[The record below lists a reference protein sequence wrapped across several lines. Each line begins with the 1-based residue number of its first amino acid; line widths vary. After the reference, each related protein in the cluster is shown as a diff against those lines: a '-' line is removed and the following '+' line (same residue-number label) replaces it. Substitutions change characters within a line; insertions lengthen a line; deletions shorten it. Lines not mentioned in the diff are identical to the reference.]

1 MRVYKALLHL
11 YPVAFRNEYGDEMC
25 MVFADRKREASG
37 LLSRIAL
44 WLITVFDVVVNALRV
59 HLDLLRQDLRYT
71 WRTLSQAPG
80 FALTVILVSGLG
92 IGATTAV
99 MTITDQVLIR
109 PLPFPEPSRLVK
121 FLENRP
127 GYSRMEL
134 SPPNYI
140 DWKKASTSFEEI
152 GAYRGLAINMVGEG
166 VPDHLD
172 GTVVTAD
179 VFRLLGI
186 RPVLGR
192 IFRPEEDR
200 EGASPTVILS
210 YRLWQARF
218 GGDPEVLGKRVLL
231 DGVPFLV
238 IGVMPRDF
246 FFPLRNTQIWIP
258 MRFTRQELEDRSN
271 NILYGI
277 GRLKPGVTV
286 EQAHEEFRV
295 IAARLAKAYPRENAR
310 TSATTFLIRD
320 EVSNQARTMLA
331 ALFGAALCVLLI
343 ACTNLANLMLARAMS
358 RRKELAVRS
367 SLGAGRERLIRQML
381 TESLTLAILGGLCG
395 LLIANTALPLLTRL
409 IPQSLPV
416 APPSIDPRV
425 LGMALIVTV
434 LTGLGFGVIPAIRAG
449 SAASADGMREGS
461 RSGAGGRKEK
471 LRSALVVV
479 EVTMCV
485 VLVISAGLLIRA
497 LWQLQGVDPGFQT
510 AGILTMRTPL
520 PMPKYETIAK
530 REQFY
535 NRVLDDVRKL
545 PGVKN
550 AAYISFLPMTMR
562 GGIWPVSI
570 GEEVVD
576 RAEGHS
582 ASLRFVTPGFFQ
594 ALSIPLHLG
603 RDVQESDTPESLFV
617 AVVSQSFVKRH
628 WPNENPLGRRFKFG
642 FAERTV
648 VGIVGDVKVRGLEST
663 SEPQVYL
670 PYKQIADGWLNWY
683 APKDLVVQSL
693 TSDSSLAS
701 NVREI
706 IRQVDSEQ
714 PISNVRPLA
723 DVVDA
728 DTRTRQVQVRVLGS
742 FAFLAFLLA
751 GIGIHGLLSFT
762 VSQRSQEIGI
772 RQALGAQRSDI
783 LRMVMRESVIL
794 ALTGVTLGA
803 ALGYASGV
811 AMRSLL
817 VGIDPADT
825 ATFLA
830 AVGLAL
836 VMTFAGSL
844 IPALRALHIDPAVV
858 MRAE

>member
-648 VGIVGDVKVRGLEST
+648 VGVVGDVKVRGLEST

-670 PYKQIADGWLNWY
+670 PYKQIADGWLSWY

-794 ALTGVTLGA
+794 ALIGVTLGA

>member
-11 YPVAFRNEYGDEMC
+11 YPAAFRNEYGDEMC
-25 MVFADRKREASG
+25 TVFASRRRESNS
-37 LLSRIAL
+37 LFSRIAL
-44 WLITVFDVVVNALRV
+44 WLITLFDIAMNALRV
-59 HLDLLRQDLRYT
+59 HLDLLSQDLRYT

-134 SPPNYI
+134 SPPNYV

-166 VPDHLD
+166 TPEHLD

-218 GGDPEVLGKRVLL
+218 GGDPGVLGKRVLL
-231 DGVPFLV
+231 DGTPFLV
-238 IGVMPRDF
+238 IGVMPQDF
-246 FFPLRNTQIWIP
+246 YFPLRNTEIWIP

-277 GRLKPGVTV
+277 GRLKPGVTF
-286 EQAHEEFRV
+286 EQAREELNV

-310 TSATTFLIRD
+310 TSATAFLIRD
-320 EVSNQARTMLA
+320 EVSDQARTMLA
-331 ALFGAALCVLLI
+331 ALSGAALCVLLI

-395 LLIANTALPLLTRL
+395 LLIAHTALPLLTRL

-434 LTGLGFGVIPAIRAG
+434 LTGLGFGIIPAIRAG

-471 LRSALVVV
+471 LRAALVVV

-497 LWQLQGVDPGFQT
+497 LWELQGVDPGFKT
-510 AGILTMRTPL
+510 EGVLTMRTPL
-520 PMPKYETIAK
+520 PMPKYETIGK

-550 AAYISFLPMTMR
+550 ASYISFLPMTMR

-576 RAEGHS
+576 RAAGHS

-594 ALSIPLHLG
+594 SLSIPLHLG
-603 RDVQESDTPESLFV
+603 RDVQESDTRESLFV

-648 VGIVGDVKVRGLEST
+648 VGVVGDVKVRGLESQ

-670 PYKQIADGWLNWY
+670 PYKQIADGWLTWY
-683 APKDLVVQSL
+683 APKDLVVQSS
-693 TSDSSLAS
+693 TNDSALAS

-714 PISNVRPLA
+714 PVTNIRSLA
-723 DVVDA
+723 DVVNA
-728 DTRTRQVQVRVLGS
+728 DTRSRQVQVRVLGA

-772 RQALGAQRSDI
+772 RQALGAQQSNI
-783 LRMVMRESVIL
+783 LHMVMRESVIL
-794 ALTGVTLGA
+794 AIVGVTLGA
-803 ALGYASGV
+803 ALGYAAGV

-836 VMTFAGSL
+836 VMTLAGSL
-844 IPALRALHIDPAVV
+844 IPALRALRIDPAVV